1 MVTLDLPRK
10 HPPENYLVVFQA
22 MERIYEGDSFDLE
35 EVKEAYGTRIR
46 AVEAEKTRL
55 KGLLRD
61 LMDRNLVLKEIKATE
76 ALLEQTNE
84 RLKELNAK
92 KERIRVAH
100 KIATTYLRRVQA
112 TIQDLLREIAEI
124 PKDRKR
130 KADSFFISAH
140 LL

>member
-1 MVTLDLPRK
+1 MTLDLPRK

-55 KGLLRD
+55 EESLRD

-100 KIATTYLRRVQA
+100 EIAATYLRRVQA

-130 KADSFFISAH
+130 KADSCFISAH

>member
-1 MVTLDLPRK
+1 M
-10 HPPENYLVVFQA
+10 VFQA

-35 EVKEAYGTRIR
+35 EVKEAYCTRIR

-55 KGLLRD
+55 EESLRD
-61 LMDRNLVLKEIKATE
+61 FKGMDRNLVLKEIKATE

-84 RLKELNAK
+84 RLQELNAK

-100 KIATTYLRRVQA
+100 EIATTYLRRVQA

-130 KADSFFISAH
+130 KADSCFISAH